1 MLDGET
7 LLETK
12 DLCVEYAGAGE
23 LFARKRKALRILHN
37 FNLKIRTG
45 ETLAIVG
52 ESGCG
57 KTTLANCIARFI
69 PAASGEVLFEGSDVL
84 KMQGPNLLAY
94 RRNMQMVFQNPFSSL
109 NPRMTVSAILSEP
122 LKTHTSLGKDERLA
136 KARELLAETGL
147 KEAFL
152 DRYPHELSGGQA
164 QRVALAR
171 ALALNPKL
179 LLLDEPTSALD
190 VSVQAQILNL
200 LQRLQDKHR
209 LTYLVISHS
218 LGVVQHI
225 SDRIAVLYLGE
236 LVELAPRQSIFAAP
250 KHPYTQALFAS
261 TPIPDPRRRR
271 KYVALE
277 GVVPS
282 AADPPPGCRF
292 HTRCPHVMPIC
303 RTEAPRLRQVDDG
316 HFAACHLV
324 DGLGPKL
331 QGNDQWA
338 TKRVQAAS

>member
-12 DLCVEYAGAGE
+12 DLRVEYAGAGQ
-23 LFARKRKALRILHN
+23 LFSRKRKPVRILDG
-37 FNLKIRTG
+37 FNLKVRKG

-69 PAASGEVLFEGSDVL
+69 PAARGEVLFEGQNVL
-84 KMQGPNLLAY
+84 RMKGADLLAY

-109 NPRMTVSAILSEP
+109 NPRMQVSATLSEP
-122 LKTHTSLGKDERLA
+122 LKTHTGLGRTERLA
-136 KARELLAETGL
+136 KARDLLAETGL
-147 KEAFL
+147 KDAFL
-152 DRYPHELSGGQA
+152 DRHPHELSGGQA

-200 LQRLQDKHR
+200 LQRLQADHG

-236 LVELAPRQSIFAAP
+236 LVELAPRRSIFTGP
-250 KHPYTQALFAS
+250 RHPYTQALFAS

-282 AADPPPGCRF
+282 AANPPPGCRF

-303 RTEAPRLRQVDDG
+303 CTEPPRLRQVDDG

-324 DGLGPKL
+324 DGLEPEL
-331 QGNDQWA
+331 QGKEQWA
-338 TKRVQAAS
+338 TKKARAAS